1 MSTLFVDTINEKT
14 TNNGIYIPGHPVQ
27 IVSTTKTDDF
37 STSSSSLVDITGLSL
52 SITPKQTSSKVL
64 IQLSLNWGGVNNIY
78 AGIRLLRGTTV
89 ISLNTSATGSQTL
102 ASLGVGGDNNNFQ
115 YKLEGTS
122 LQFLDSPSTTSAT
135 TYKFQVQT
143 TGGPGNNLFNVNRPH
158 ATDNATYIVKGT
170 STMTLTEIA
179 G

>member
-102 ASLGVGGDNNNFQ
+102 ASLGVGGDNNNF
-115 YKLEGTS
+115 
-122 LQFLDSPSTTSAT
+122 
-135 TYKFQVQT
+135 
-143 TGGPGNNLFNVNRPH
+143 
-158 ATDNATYIVKGT
+158 
-170 STMTLTEIA
+170 
-179 G
+179 

>member
-1 MSTLFVDTINEKT
+1 MSTLFVDDINEKT
-14 TNNGIYIPGHPVQ
+14 SGNGVLIPGHPVQ
-27 IVSTTKTDDF
+27 IISTTKTDDF

-78 AGIRLLRGTTV
+78 AGIRLYRDSTF
-89 ISLNTSATGSQTL
+89 ISNNSSASGAQTY

-122 LQFLDSPSTTSAT
+122 LQFLDSPTTTSQV

-143 TGGPGNNLFNVNRPH
+143 TGGPGTNLFYVNRPH
-158 ATDNATYIVKGT
+158 SSDNAAYIVKGT
-170 STMTLTEIA
+170 STMTVTEIA
-179 G
+179 Q